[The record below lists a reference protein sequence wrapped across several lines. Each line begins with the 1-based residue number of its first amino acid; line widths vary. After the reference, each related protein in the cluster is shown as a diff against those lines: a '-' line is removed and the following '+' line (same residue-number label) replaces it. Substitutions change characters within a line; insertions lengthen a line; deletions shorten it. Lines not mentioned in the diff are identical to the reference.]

1 MAYISSNDNR
11 FYVALEQ
18 SYGLVSAS
26 SAFNR
31 IPAVKLTARQQRQRM
46 NRMDKTG
53 SRTFAGYPAGGR
65 LSTTVEL
72 TTYMRNWG
80 DQTKE
85 PGYGPLFQAGFGQP
99 AAITSPI
106 NISSVSGA
114 NQLAFAT
121 PHGLMVGQGVAYGS
135 EIRFVAAVLDN
146 QTIQLNAPFSVTPAN
161 GSSMGIS
168 ATYGLASE
176 LNSVTILDCWSPVS
190 AVQRMIYG
198 VGIDQVQLQVNA
210 DFYEFQFAGAA
221 CDVADTTSFQPGQ
234 GGLTAFPAEPNST
247 GFNYSI
253 VPGHL
258 GEVWLGSAP
267 NQFFTLTS
275 ATVTLNNNLALR
287 DKEFGANYARG
298 ISPGIRTVT
307 VDFSLYQQ
315 DDSQTQALYQ
325 AARQQSSTSV
335 MLQLGQQAGQLTGVY
350 LKNVMLETPQFDDSQ
365 TRQQWTFK
373 SCRAQGVT
381 DDEIS
386 IAFG

>member
-1 MAYISSNDNR
+1 MAYISSNENR
-11 FYVALEQ
+11 FYVALEN

-31 IPAVKLTARQQRQRM
+31 IPAIKLTARQQRERVD
-46 NRMDKTG
+46 RKDKTG
-53 SRTFAGYPAGGR
+53 SRTFVGYPPGGR
-65 LSTTVEL
+65 LATTVEIS
-72 TTYMRNWG
+72 TYMRNWA

-85 PGYGPLFQAGFGQP
+85 PGYGPLFQACMGLP
-99 AAITSPI
+99 AAITNPL
-106 NISSVSGA
+106 NISSITGT

-121 PHGLMVGQGVAYGS
+121 PHGLTAGQGVVYGS
-135 EIRFVAAVLDN
+135 EIRFVTAIVND
-146 QTIQLNAPFSVTPAN
+146 QTIQINAPFTVTPAN
-161 GSSMGIS
+161 GASMGIS
-168 ATYGLASE
+168 ATYSLDTE
-176 LNSVTILDCWSPVS
+176 LNSVTILDCWSPTS

-198 VGIDQVQLQVNA
+198 LAIDRLQLQVNA

-234 GGLTAFPAEPNST
+234 GGLTVFPAEPSSS
-247 GFNYSI
+247 GFEYSI

-258 GEVWLGSAP
+258 GDVWLGNAP

-275 ATVTLNNNLALR
+275 ATVTLNNDIMLR
-287 DKEFGANYARG
+287 DKEFGAALARG
-298 ISPGIRTVT
+298 ISPGMRNVS
-307 VDFSLYQQ
+307 VNFSLYQQ

-325 AARQQSSTSV
+325 AARQQAPTSV
-335 MLQLGQQAGQLTGVY
+335 MLQMGRQAGQLTGVY
-350 LKNVMLETPQFDDSQ
+350 LKSVMLETPEFDDSQ